1 MALTS
6 GTKLGPYEIQSPL
19 GAGGMGEVYRARDTR
34 LDRTVAVKILPSHL
48 SDNADAKQRFDREAR
63 AISSL
68 NHPNI
73 CTLHDVGHQDGIEF
87 LVMELLEG
95 ETLADRLTKGP
106 LATELVLKYGIEI
119 CEGLERAHKSGVVH
133 RDLKPGNV
141 MLTRTGAKL
150 MDFGLAKAASSGP
163 APASSLTMTI
173 SHPSADQPLTAR
185 GTIVGTFQYMSPEQT
200 EGKEADAR
208 SDIFAMGAM
217 LYEMVTGQRAFAGKS
232 QASIVAAILAS
243 EPAPISTVQ
252 PMTPPALAQ
261 VVKTCLAKDPEDRF
275 QTVHDL
281 KLQLKWIVD
290 ASASQLAA
298 PAQVRARRV
307 VQKRTLLIAAAV
319 GVDSCSCRARDFPLQ
334 PRPA

>member
-19 GAGGMGEVYRARDTR
+19 GSGGMGEVYRAKDTR

-48 SDNADAKQRFDREAR
+48 SANIEAKQRFDREAR

-73 CTLHDVGHQDGIEF
+73 CTLHDVGHQDGIDF
-87 LVMELLEG
+87 LVMEFLDG
-95 ETLADRLTKGP
+95 ETLADRLRKGP
-106 LATELVLKYGIEI
+106 LPTEQVLKIGIEI
-119 CEGLERAHKSGVVH
+119 CEGLERAHKSGVIH

-141 MLTRTGAKL
+141 MLTKTGAKL
-150 MDFGLAKAASSGP
+150 MDFGLAKAAP
-163 APASSLTMTI
+163 AGTSLASSLTMTI
-173 SHPSADQPLTAR
+173 SHPSADQPLTAH

-200 EGKEADAR
+200 EGKDADAR
-208 SDIFAMGAM
+208 SDIFALGAV
-217 LYEMVTGQRAFAGKS
+217 LYEMATGKRAFTGKS
-232 QASIVAAILAS
+232 QASLVAAILAS
-243 EPAPISTVQ
+243 EPAPISMVQ
-252 PMTPPALAQ
+252 PMSPPALEQ
-261 VVKTCLAKDPEDRF
+261 VIKSCLAKDPEERF

-281 KLQLKWIVD
+281 KLQLKWIAE

-307 VQKRTLLIAAAV
+307 VQKRTLLIAAAI
-319 GVDSCSCRARDFPLQ
+319 G
-334 PRPA
+334 